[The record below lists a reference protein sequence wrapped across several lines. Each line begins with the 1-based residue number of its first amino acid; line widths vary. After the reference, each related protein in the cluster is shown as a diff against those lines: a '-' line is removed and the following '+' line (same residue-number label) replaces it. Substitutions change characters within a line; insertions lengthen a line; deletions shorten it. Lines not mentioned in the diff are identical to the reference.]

1 MMDELGR
8 EIALQVSRTAL
19 ALSREIERAAER
31 GWLSAEQAD
40 RLITLLDADP
50 VRALQETAEIM
61 AEAMGGDERRS
72 A

>member
-1 MMDELGR
+1 MDELDR

-19 ALSREIERAAER
+19 ALSREIERAKER